1 MFDFATVWLIQNKI
15 LLPGVSTPDS
25 PTKVVKEWKIGVIF
39 AHDSLSRTL

>member
-1 MFDFATVWLIQNKI
+1 VFEQFLAHACLGNYDE
-15 LLPGVSTPDS
+15 TPDS